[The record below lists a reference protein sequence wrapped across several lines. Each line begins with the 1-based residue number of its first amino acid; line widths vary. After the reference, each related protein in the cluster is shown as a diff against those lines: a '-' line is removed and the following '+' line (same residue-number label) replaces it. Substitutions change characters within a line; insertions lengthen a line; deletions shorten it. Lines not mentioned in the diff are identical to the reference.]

1 MDLVIIVVVVVD
13 ESVKKGV
20 ERGMDICGSEI
31 PTKIL
36 GGSGGIEEI
45 RIVVVIC
52 EDGGVFI

>member
-1 MDLVIIVVVVVD
+1 MIVVVVVVV
-13 ESVKKGV
+13 ESVKKEV
-20 ERGMDICGSEI
+20 ESGTNICGSES
-31 PTKIL
+31 PTEIL